1 MANPAQL
8 AEQIKFALAQ
18 IPAGN
23 AQHQFEHI
31 CRHLT
36 QQFICSNVLPA
47 TGPVSAGGDQGRDFE
62 TFRSYLAEEL
72 GPHGAFLGLVSEGTV
87 AFVCTTQAD
96 GVVAKVRSD
105 IDKVCDSGHPVHEVR
120 AFTLNP
126 VPVGHRHALA
136 DEVREAHGVRLEF
149 HDTESIAEL
158 LALSEGFWIAEQ
170 YLAIPAELRPDA
182 PPDDG
187 DLPETYLERRVL
199 WREQRVEDATL
210 AVFLDLKAGLRESV
224 YSEAARNDLP
234 FWLGLMRELLAR
246 PDLSAETRQRARY
259 ELIVATLRGT
269 GEMRLVD
276 DVARTY
282 LDDSLTE
289 TEPARLD
296 DACTLLMYA
305 CGAAVGG
312 VTTIRSDDLDRW
324 SGALAERIEELVP
337 SETPHRR
344 AALLSALG
352 FLGLRPVLSED
363 DLPEPGFSPAEIDPP
378 PWAPIEST
386 LTQEYE
392 YRDPVRALSAFTELM
407 DGLEETPLYPLHTLA
422 LIIQFH
428 MPLWSTQAEWRE
440 LLERVDIETAARGG
454 RSIVAERARDRA
466 MALMAADQV
475 LPALEELHRAQVEW
489 WSGDTLRGS
498 VLAALTIA
506 QLYRDLHLFAVAK
519 AYALAAAV
527 TATNNSDED
536 LVDLA
541 PRGLM
546 IAASCEF
553 LSGAWCRAAELYDL
567 ALVAQHQVGRG
578 GVNLDEDTMVQEAML
593 HLGYIL
599 LCARHTS
606 PELASE
612 FESLVEESGALALIN
627 ELIDDRPERNAD
639 SWQSFGEGQLSNRP
653 FSDTG
658 DTRCIRFAA
667 LGTSWTLLTDN
678 DDETVLIAERFA
690 AGVQAMLAALAHE
703 DLCLVPTAI
712 TVRIEVR
719 QQQAPAASE
728 QIEARPSNDGRE
740 WVVRLAPTGADSST
754 DLESV
759 HADLFGALVV
769 ILREAS
775 LLPGDDFFSA
785 MDRGFQRGLGNR
797 LMTAVQLEQF
807 VDTFAVEQHSGFDRR
822 TVEKPWNSLEG
833 TLSEHEELRW
843 QDGPG
848 PTYLHDTAEGFLRT
862 RYETLAQSLRIT
874 AVRLSLSE
882 EFKTVV
888 ARLRAEG
895 WLDWHILTAVSNIA
909 INYRN
914 PISASTPPSE
924 DAWRQFLQAASQP
937 ESATAQP
944 VPFSLFTYE
953 RMQDARQTA
962 MFSLLKHWG
971 LECHQET
978 PDIPG
983 VERLLAARYGYWD
996 EDVPHEDPFLQS
1008 AASGGPLI
1016 ITS

>member
-18 IPAGN
+18 IPAAN
-23 AQHQFEHI
+23 AQHRFEHI

-62 TFRSYLAEEL
+62 TFRSYLRSEL
-72 GPHGAFLGLVSEGTV
+72 GQHGAFLGLVSEGTI

-105 IDKVCDSGHPVHEVR
+105 INTVCGSGHPVHEVR

-126 VPVGHRHALA
+126 VPVGRRHALV
-136 DEVREAHGVRLEF
+136 DEVREAHGIRLEF
-149 HDTESIAEL
+149 HDVESIAEL

-170 YLAIPAELRPDA
+170 HLAIPAELRPDA

-199 WREQRVEDATL
+199 WRERRVEDATL

-246 PDLSAETRQRARY
+246 PDSSAETQQHARY

-269 GEMRLVD
+269 GEIRLVD

-289 TEPARLD
+289 TEPARLE

-305 CGAAVGG
+305 CGAALRG

-324 SGALAERIEELVP
+324 SGALAQRIGELVP

-352 FLGLRPVLSED
+352 FLGLHPVLSED
-363 DLPEPGFSPAEIDPP
+363 DLPEPGPIPAEIDTP

-386 LTQEYE
+386 LTHEYE

-407 DGLEETPLYPLHTLA
+407 DRLGETPLYPLHTLA
-422 LIIQFH
+422 LIIQFQ

-440 LLERVDIETAARGG
+440 LLERIDIETAARGG

-466 MALMAADQV
+466 MALMGNDQV

-506 QLYRDLHLFAVAK
+506 QLYRDLYLFAVAK

-527 TATNNSDED
+527 TAANNSDED

-546 IAASCEF
+546 IAGSCEF
-553 LSGAWCRAAELYDL
+553 FSGAWCRAAELYDL
-567 ALVAQHQVGRG
+567 ALVAQHEVGRG
-578 GVNLDEDTMVQEAML
+578 GVNLDEDTMAQEAML

-599 LCARHTS
+599 LCARHTN

-612 FESLVEESGALALIN
+612 IETLVERSGALALIN
-627 ELIDDRPERNAD
+627 ELIDDRPERHAD

-658 DTRCIRFAA
+658 YTRCIRFAA

-740 WVVRLAPTGADSST
+740 WVVRLAPTGADSRP
-754 DLESV
+754 DLEAV
-759 HADLFGALVV
+759 HADLFGALSV

-775 LLPGDDFFSA
+775 LLPGDNFSSA
-785 MDRGFQRGLGNR
+785 MERGFQRGLGNR
-797 LMTAVQLEQF
+797 LMTAVQLEEF
-807 VDTFAVEQHSGFDRR
+807 VDTFAVEQQSGFDRR
-822 TVEKPWNSLEG
+822 TVEMPWNSLG
-833 TLSEHEELRW
+833 GHSANMKSFDGKTVPAQPTQSTQRTNYCTTAIGLFLKAYELHS
-843 QDGPG
+843 QDC
-848 PTYLHDTAEGFLRT
+848 
-862 RYETLAQSLRIT
+862 SLR
-874 AVRLSLSE
+874 SNSQWSWHGFE
-882 EFKTVV
+882 
-888 ARLRAEG
+888 ARDG
-895 WLDWHILTAVSNIA
+895 SIGTS
-909 INYRN
+909 
-914 PISASTPPSE
+914 
-924 DAWRQFLQAASQP
+924 SQP
-937 ESATAQP
+937 
-944 VPFSLFTYE
+944 
-953 RMQDARQTA
+953 
-962 MFSLLKHWG
+962 
-971 LECHQET
+971 
-978 PDIPG
+978 
-983 VERLLAARYGYWD
+983 
-996 EDVPHEDPFLQS
+996 
-1008 AASGGPLI
+1008 
-1016 ITS
+1016 

>member
-8 AEQIKFALAQ
+8 AAQIKFALAQ
-18 IPAGN
+18 IPAEN

-47 TGPVSAGGDQGRDFE
+47 TGSVSAGGDQGRDFE
-62 TFRSYLAEEL
+62 TFRSYLATEL

-96 GVVAKVRSD
+96 GLVAKVRSD

-126 VPVGHRHALA
+126 VPIGRRHALV
-136 DEVREAHGVRLEF
+136 DEVQEAHGIRLEF
-149 HDTESIAEL
+149 HDIESIAGL
-158 LALSEGFWIAEQ
+158 LARSEGFWIAEQ
-170 YLAIPAELRPDA
+170 YLALPAELRPDA

-187 DLPETYLERRVL
+187 DLPETYLERRGL

-246 PDLSAETRQRARY
+246 PDLSAETQQRARY

-282 LDDSLTE
+282 LDGSLTE

-305 CGAAVGG
+305 CGAALRG

-324 SGALAERIEELVP
+324 SGALAERIEELVLN
-337 SETPHRR
+337 ETPHRR

-352 FLGLRPVLSED
+352 FLGLHPVLSED
-363 DLPEPGFSPAEIDPP
+363 DLPEPGSSPAEIDAP
-378 PWAPIEST
+378 PWALIEST
-386 LTQEYE
+386 LTREYE

-407 DGLEETPLYPLHTLA
+407 DRLGEAPLFPLHTLA
-422 LIIQFH
+422 LIVQFH
-428 MPLWSTQAEWRE
+428 MPLWSIQAEWRE
-440 LLERVDIETAARGG
+440 LLERIDIETGARGG
-454 RSIVAERARDRA
+454 KSIVAERARDRA
-466 MALMAADQV
+466 MALMADNQV
-475 LPALEELHRAQVEW
+475 LLALEELHRAQVEW

-498 VLAALTIA
+498 VLASLMIA
-506 QLYRDLHLFAVAK
+506 QLYRELRLYEVAK

-527 TATNNSDED
+527 TAANDSDGG

-541 PRGLM
+541 PRGLLF
-546 IAASCEF
+546 AASCEF
-553 LSGAWCRAAELYDL
+553 LSGAWCSAAELYDL
-567 ALVAQHQVGRG
+567 ALVAQHEVGRG

-612 FESLVEESGALALIN
+612 IESLVERSGVLDLIS
-627 ELIDDRPERNAD
+627 ELVDDRPERLAD
-639 SWQSFGEGQLSNRP
+639 SLQSFGEGELSNRP

-658 DTRCIRFAA
+658 DTKCIRFAA

-719 QQQAPAASE
+719 QQHAPAAPE
-728 QIEARPSNDGRE
+728 RIEARPSNDGRE
-740 WVVRLAPTGADSST
+740 WVVRLAPTGAQSSP
-754 DLESV
+754 DLEEV
-759 HADLFGALVV
+759 HADLLGALFV

-775 LLPGDDFFSA
+775 LLPGDDLSSA

-807 VDTFAVEQHSGFDRR
+807 VDTFAVEQRNGFDRR
-822 TVEKPWNSLEG
+822 TVEMPWNSLEG

-843 QDGPG
+843 QDSPS
-848 PTYLHDTAEGFLRT
+848 PTYSKDTANELLHYRYRT
-862 RYETLAQSLRIT
+862 VPQSLRIT
-874 AVRLSLSE
+874 LTRLLATRQ
-882 EFKTVV
+882 FLLVV
-888 ARLRAEG
+888 ARLRSEG
-895 WLDWHILTAVSNIA
+895 WLDWHILTAAMNIA
-909 INYRN
+909 LNYRL
-914 PISASTPPSE
+914 ASSGPMPPSAE
-924 DAWRQFLQAASQP
+924 RMKEASQTPIPAGPRPLQTDPQPAVIPPKREGPSFLQLGMDTGMTMCPMWTRSCRV
-937 ESATAQP
+937 T
-944 VPFSLFTYE
+944 
-953 RMQDARQTA
+953 RQ
-962 MFSLLKHWG
+962 
-971 LECHQET
+971 
-978 PDIPG
+978 
-983 VERLLAARYGYWD
+983 AARSSSRP
-996 EDVPHEDPFLQS
+996 ERFP
-1008 AASGGPLI
+1008 
-1016 ITS
+1016 T